1 MSEFFLE
8 LFSEEITSS
17 LQKNLRKDLL
27 DEFNKLFDERFISFK
42 KSASYS
48 TPNRAIILFEGL
60 KNQVFLKSE
69 EIKGQNI
76 EDIEISDRA
85 KIIQPVFQDPY
96 STLNPIHTIG
106 YIVSRPLT
114 INENKSES
122 EVKEEVIKIL
132 RLVGLS
138 EEYYNRFPNQLSGGQ
153 RQRVAIA
160 RAIIL
165 KPQILICDE
174 PTSALDVTIQS
185 QILDLLNDLKTKL
198 NITIILISH
207 DISVVKYFS
216 DRIIVMY
223 NGEIIEI
230 GGSYRLPEIIN
241 ETGLSLVEIGTTN
254 KTRLSDYKKALEKY
268 PNSLILKVHR
278 SNFSISGFTEDVS
291 ISELA
296 ELKNKYD
303 VFLLHDLGS
312 GLVIDKKFLE
322 VNNVNIFR
330 DEPFVQDSLSDGSD
344 LVMFSGDKL
353 FGSVQSGMIA
363 GNERLVKEIKN
374 YSLFRTYRCSPITLF
389 ELQETAVK
397 YVNKKEKEIPFWN
410 LITVPYS
417 SLEERCK
424 NIAKSISF
432 STTIEKGKSVIGGG
446 TLPSVTLESPIL
458 LIEYEKTG
466 DIINQLIKNDIPIVP
481 RIIKDRVCLDLRSVF
496 NDQDAAIVQALN
508 NT

>member
-1 MSEFFLE
+1 MNPVSVNELTESVNSNLPRDVKSHIAKNILTKEKDSETAKNIFAELINDLSLKTQKEVINATGTLLHTNLGRSPNKMSYPGTYTNIEYDLTTLSRGKRNE
-8 LFSEEITSS
+8 YLSVLMNNLIGSEDIIFVNNNASS
-17 LQKNLRKDLL
+17 LFVSLKAIS
-27 DEFNKLFDERFISFK
+27 KLH
-42 KSASYS
+42 
-48 TPNRAIILFEGL
+48 
-60 KNQVFLKSE
+60 
-69 EIKGQNI
+69 NI
-76 EDIEISDRA
+76 ESVIISR
-85 KIIQPVFQDPY
+85 
-96 STLNPIHTIG
+96 
-106 YIVSRPLT
+106 
-114 INENKSES
+114 
-122 EVKEEVIKIL
+122 
-132 RLVGLS
+132 
-138 EEYYNRFPNQLSGGQ
+138 
-153 RQRVAIA
+153 
-160 RAIIL
+160 
-165 KPQILICDE
+165 
-174 PTSALDVTIQS
+174 
-185 QILDLLNDLKTKL
+185 
-198 NITIILISH
+198 
-207 DISVVKYFS
+207 
-216 DRIIVMY
+216 
-223 NGEIIEI
+223 GEIIEI

-363 GNERLVKEIKN
+363 GNEGLVKEIKN
-374 YSLFRTYRCSPITLF
+374 FSLFRTYRCSPITLF

-397 YVNKKEKEIPFWN
+397 YLNKKEKEIPFWN
-410 LITVPYS
+410 LITEPYS

-458 LIEYEKTG
+458 LIKNKKTEN
-466 DIINQLIKNDIPIVP
+466 IINQLIKNDTPIVP

-496 NDQDAAIVQALN
+496 NVQDAAIVQALN

>member
-1 MSEFFLE
+1 MNPVSVNELTESVNSNLPRDVKSHIAKNILTKEKDSETAKNIFAKLVNDLSLKTQKE
-8 LFSEEITSS
+8 VINATGTLLHTNLGRSPNKISYPGTYTNIEYDLTTLSRGKRNEYLSVLMNNLIGSEDIIFVNNNASS
-17 LQKNLRKDLL
+17 LFVSLKAIS
-27 DEFNKLFDERFISFK
+27 KLH
-42 KSASYS
+42 
-48 TPNRAIILFEGL
+48 
-60 KNQVFLKSE
+60 
-69 EIKGQNI
+69 NI
-76 EDIEISDRA
+76 ESVIISR
-85 KIIQPVFQDPY
+85 
-96 STLNPIHTIG
+96 
-106 YIVSRPLT
+106 
-114 INENKSES
+114 
-122 EVKEEVIKIL
+122 
-132 RLVGLS
+132 
-138 EEYYNRFPNQLSGGQ
+138 
-153 RQRVAIA
+153 
-160 RAIIL
+160 
-165 KPQILICDE
+165 
-174 PTSALDVTIQS
+174 
-185 QILDLLNDLKTKL
+185 
-198 NITIILISH
+198 
-207 DISVVKYFS
+207 
-216 DRIIVMY
+216 
-223 NGEIIEI
+223 GEIIEI

-363 GNERLVKEIKN
+363 GNEGLVKEIKN
-374 YSLFRTYRCSPITLF
+374 FSLFRTYRCSPITLF

-397 YVNKKEKEIPFWN
+397 YLNKKEKEIPFWN
-410 LITVPYS
+410 LITEPYS

-458 LIEYEKTG
+458 LIKNEKTEN
-466 DIINQLIKNDIPIVP
+466 IINQLIKNDTPIVP
-481 RIIKDRVCLDLRSVF
+481 RIVKDRVCLDLRSVF
-496 NDQDAAIVQALN
+496 NVQDAAIVQALN